1 MTQSASRE
9 SVSFRG
15 NTQTFVSQHRAFYK
29 LPCKFCAASPTRI
42 WYMRFKHF
50 LALSDP
56 RLYTLANFRV
66 RSHWRTMAAAP
77 PPDRPIKLLML
88 HGYTQSGSLFQA
100 KTGALRKTLQKAF
113 PKGIELVYP
122 TAPIRLTPADESFLA
137 GNTSKDGEGKD
148 AKDGEEQEIDAW
160 AWWRRKGTGEPYTY
174 EGMEQGLERIASVLK
189 EQGPFDGVVGFSQ
202 GGAAAAMVASLL
214 EPGRRAAFEK
224 LYPEGGMRFPES
236 FEEDTGYM
244 EGTIHPPLKFAVS
257 YSGFAARGKNPYHA
271 FYEPKIKTPM
281 LHFLGTQDVVVEEAR
296 SLALVQACEHS
307 EEKYVV
313 YHPGGHFL
321 PSTQKASV
329 NALIGF
335 IKEVLHEQQGGGKKE
350 EESVEDMDVPF

>member
-1 MTQSASRE
+1 MIS
-9 SVSFRG
+9 
-15 NTQTFVSQHRAFYK
+15 
-29 LPCKFCAASPTRI
+29 LRI
-42 WYMRFKHF
+42 LYMRFKHF

-244 EGTIHPPLKFAVS
+244 EGTIHPPFKFAVS

-335 IKEVLHEQQGGGKKE
+335 IKEVLHEQQGDGKKE